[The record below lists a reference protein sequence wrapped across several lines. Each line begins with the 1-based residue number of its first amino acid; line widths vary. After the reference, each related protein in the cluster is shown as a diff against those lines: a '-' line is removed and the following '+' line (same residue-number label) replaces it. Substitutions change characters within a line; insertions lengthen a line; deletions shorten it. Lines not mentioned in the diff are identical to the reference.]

1 MILVLLGAP
10 GAGKGTQAEAL
21 SAATGAAHVATGD
34 LFRAEIAAGSALGT
48 AAKQFIDAGQLVPD
62 EVTINMIKA
71 RLAKPDA
78 ANRVILDG
86 FPRNPAQVTAL
97 DDAYTASR
105 RSIRAVLLKVDRAIL
120 EERLTAR
127 RVCPSCGRSYH
138 LISRPP
144 QRAGLCDV
152 CGTALV
158 TRSDDAPE
166 TVAARLANQLA
177 ALDSVV
183 DLYRAAGRLTEVNGV
198 GAIDEVQNRL
208 AAAAS
213 AAGLTS

>member
-34 LFRAEIAAGSALGT
+34 LFRAEIAAGTPLGV

-62 EVTINMIKA
+62 EVTINMIQG

-78 ANRVILDG
+78 ADRVILDG
-86 FPRNPAQVTAL
+86 FPRNPAQAMAL
-97 DDAYTASR
+97 DAAYAASGR
-105 RSIRAVLLKVDRAIL
+105 QIRAVLLNVDRAIL

-138 LISRPP
+138 LLSRPP
-144 QRAGLCDV
+144 KSADLCDV
-152 CGTALV
+152 CGAALI

-183 DLYRAAGRLTEVNGV
+183 ELYRAAGRLTEVDGV
-198 GAIDEVQNRL
+198 GAIADVQGRL
-208 AAAAS
+208 AAAAA
-213 AAGLTS
+213 AAGLTA

>member
-1 MILVLLGAP
+1 VILVLLGAP

-78 ANRVILDG
+78 AYRVILDG

-97 DDAYTASR
+97 DDAYTASG

-127 RVCPSCGRSYH
+127 RVCPTCGRSYH

>member
-78 ANRVILDG
+78 AYRVILDG

-97 DDAYTASR
+97 DDAYTASG

-127 RVCPSCGRSYH
+127 RVCPTCGRSYH

>member
-1 MILVLLGAP
+1 VILVLLGAP

-86 FPRNPAQVTAL
+86 FPRNPAQATAL

>member
-1 MILVLLGAP
+1 
-10 GAGKGTQAEAL
+10 
-21 SAATGAAHVATGD
+21 
-34 LFRAEIAAGSALGT
+34 
-48 AAKQFIDAGQLVPD
+48 
-62 EVTINMIKA
+62 
-71 RLAKPDA
+71 
-78 ANRVILDG
+78 
-86 FPRNPAQVTAL
+86 
-97 DDAYTASR
+97 
-105 RSIRAVLLKVDRAIL
+105 VLLKVDRAIL

>member
-34 LFRAEIAAGSALGT
+34 LFRAEIAAGSPLGL
-48 AAKQFIDAGQLVPD
+48 AAQQFIDAGQLVPD
-62 EVTINMIKA
+62 ELTINMIQA

-78 ANRVILDG
+78 ASRVILDG
-86 FPRNPAQVTAL
+86 FPRNPAQEIAL
-97 DDAYTASR
+97 DAEYVVSG
-105 RSIRAVLLKVDRAIL
+105 RSISAVLLKVDRAIL

-138 LISRPP
+138 LLSRPP
-144 QRAGLCDV
+144 QSAGICDV
-152 CGTALV
+152 CTTALI
-158 TRSDDAPE
+158 TRRDDAPE

-183 DLYRAAGRLTEVNGV
+183 ELYRASGRLTEVNGV
-198 GAIDEVQNRL
+198 GAIDEVQGRL
-208 AAAAS
+208 VAAAA
-213 AAGLTS
+213 AAGLKA

>member
-10 GAGKGTQAEAL
+10 GAGKGTQAEKL

-34 LFRAEIAAGSALGT
+34 LFRAEIAAGTPLGV
-48 AAKQFIDAGQLVPD
+48 AAKQFIDAGKLVPD
-62 EVTINMIKA
+62 EVTINMIQA
-71 RLAKPDA
+71 RLTKPDA
-78 ANRVILDG
+78 SDRVILDG
-86 FPRNPAQVTAL
+86 FPRNPAQATAL
-97 DDAYTASR
+97 DAAYATSGR
-105 RSIRAVLLKVDRAIL
+105 VIRAVLLKVDRTIL

-138 LISRPP
+138 LLSRPP
-144 QRAGLCDV
+144 KSAGVCDV
-152 CGTALV
+152 CGTTLI

-183 DLYRAAGRLTEVNGV
+183 ELYRAAGRLTEVDGV
-198 GAIDEVQNRL
+198 GAIDEVQGRL
-208 AAAAS
+208 ATAAAA
-213 AAGLTS
+213 AGLSA

>member
-34 LFRAEIAAGSALGT
+34 LFRAEISAGSPLGL

-62 EVTINMIKA
+62 EVTINMIQA
-71 RLAKPDA
+71 RLARPDA
-78 ANRVILDG
+78 ADRVILDG
-86 FPRNPAQVTAL
+86 FPRNPAQAIAL
-97 DDAYTASR
+97 DRVYAASGR
-105 RSIRAVLLKVDRAIL
+105 QICAVLLKVDHAVL

-127 RVCPSCGRSYH
+127 RVCPSCGRSFH
-138 LISRPP
+138 LLSRPP
-144 QRAGLCDV
+144 KSEGVCDV
-152 CGTALV
+152 CGTSLV

-177 ALDSVV
+177 ALDSVAEM
-183 DLYRAAGRLTEVNGV
+183 YRAAGRLTEVNGV
-198 GAIDEVQNRL
+198 GAIDEVQARL
-208 AAAAS
+208 AAAAA
-213 AAGLTS
+213 AAGLTA